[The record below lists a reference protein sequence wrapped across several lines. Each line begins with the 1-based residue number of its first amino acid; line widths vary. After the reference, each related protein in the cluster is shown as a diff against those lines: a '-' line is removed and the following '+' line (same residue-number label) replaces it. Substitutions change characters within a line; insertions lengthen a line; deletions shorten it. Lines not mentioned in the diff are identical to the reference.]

1 MEIIVGRKG
10 TQRTPISDLTV
21 SREHCK
27 ITIQAN
33 GSILLEN
40 LSSSGT
46 YLNGRSVIKT
56 TITSEDVI
64 QLGPQFCI
72 RVKDLLPQQ
81 ATPSNAPKAA
91 PAPQNG
97 PATPN
102 SPKTGESKSY
112 AAEFAR
118 LKHVYEKY
126 TSEKIAIQK
135 ESSMNNF
142 YRMLPMS
149 IVGLIGLGAMFI
161 PSLRDIAPFTGV
173 AGIGLFAFSLIR
185 GYNLSKETPE
195 RMQSL
200 NDQFMIDYVC
210 PKCGNFLGF
219 IPFES
224 LKNRGTCNSCKC
236 NWK

>member
-33 GSILLEN
+33 GSLILEN
-40 LSSSGT
+40 LSSVGT
-46 YLNGRSVIKT
+46 FINGVSVIKT
-56 TITSEDVI
+56 TVTPEDII
-64 QLGPQFCI
+64 QLGPQFSI
-72 RVKDLLPQQ
+72 KVKDLLPQQ
-81 ATPSNAPKAA
+81 TTPSNAPKVA
-91 PAPQNG
+91 PVPNNG
-97 PATPN
+97 PVAAN
-102 SPKTGESKSY
+102 SPKAEESKSY
-112 AAEFAR
+112 ASEFDR
-118 LKHVYEKY
+118 LKYVYEKY
-126 TSEKIAIQK
+126 TNDKIAIQK

-149 IVGLIGLGAMFI
+149 IVGLIGLGTMFI

-173 AGIGLFAFSLIR
+173 LGIGLFAFSLIR

-195 RMQSL
+195 RMQTL

-210 PKCGNFLGF
+210 PKCKNFLGF
-219 IPFES
+219 LPFES